1 MTTLQRIQECIHEAS
16 GVPHADITPEARL
29 VEDLGLDTLDLA
41 EAILN
46 LEDEFDILHIG
57 GTDADSFRTVQDI
70 LTFIQEV
77 RA

>member
-29 VEDLGLDTLDLA
+29 IEDLMMDSLDLA
-41 EAILN
+41 EML
-46 LEDEFDILHIG
+46 LELEAEFD
-57 GTDADSFRTVQDI
+57 TDIPDRDAESFRTVQDI

-77 RA
+77 QA